1 MFFKMSNFKV
11 TKALIEAYVNNGFTV
26 RMMAEDIT
34 KQSGVKCSDA
44 VVRAACKTYGIN
56 LKLKK
61 MPSHFVFED
70 LDVVGGTVP
79 TKTITELVQAIVSA
93 DLTPVGA
100 EVVYDAVTAETPV
113 EEVV

>member
-44 VVRAACKTYGIN
+44 VVRAACKTYGVN
-56 LKLKK
+56 LRTKK

-70 LDVVGGTVP
+70 LDTTKISDVV
-79 TKTITELVQAIVSA
+79 KISA
-93 DLTPVGA
+93 EPVA
-100 EVVYDAVTAETPV
+100 SATNEVVYNVV
-113 EEVV
+113 EEVVEEVV